1 MSAGESMRLKP
12 GGARLGVAAV
22 IGLVLGLSAGAAETP
37 QGRTLSGPE
46 IGAALVGNTLSGKSP
61 TGEGWIMWIAPDGKM
76 IVRGTTQNG
85 SMFGDIGTGTV
96 KGDRWCVTWE
106 LLRQGQPMCLTVVK
120 DGDQYRNYA
129 PDGHLESS
137 YTIRPGNPEGF

>member
-1 MSAGESMRLKP
+1 MRLQRVLT
-12 GGARLGVAAV
+12 RLGFAVAAC
-22 IGLVLGLSAGAAETP
+22 LALGISAGAAQAP
-37 QGRTLSGPE
+37 KGRPLSGAE

-85 SMFGDIGTGTV
+85 SMFGDIGAGTV

-120 DGDQYRNYA
+120 DGDLYRNYA
-129 PDGHLESS
+129 PDGHLEST
-137 YTIRPGNPEGF
+137 YTIRQGNPEEF

>member
-1 MSAGESMRLKP
+1 MRLE
-12 GGARLGVAAV
+12 RVLTRFGVAAAAC
-22 IGLVLGLSAGAAETP
+22 LALGISAGAAQAP
-37 QGRTLSGPE
+37 KGRPLSGPE
-46 IGAALVGNTLSGKSP
+46 IGGALLGNTLSGKSP

-85 SMFGDIGTGTV
+85 SMFGDIGAGTV

-106 LLRQGQPMCLTVVK
+106 LLRQGQPLCLTVVK

-129 PDGHLESS
+129 PDGHLEST